1 MSHEHQQQHED
12 AREHQHTHD
21 DGRRQVPFS
30 SGRRRFCQV
39 CIGSA
44 AAITVG
50 TVVYPIV
57 AFLKLPERVG
67 DSKPVE
73 IELERLTVGQ
83 AYYADFQGQQVIVV
97 MAEDG
102 PRVFSASCT
111 HLGCN
116 VVWDT
121 GHGNF
126 HCPCHGA
133 VFSGEGKV
141 VSGPVSTPLRDVPFE
156 VKNGILVIS

>member
-1 MSHEHQQQHED
+1 MTMAHEHEHDHSHEP
-12 AREHQHTHD
+12 
-21 DGRRQVPFS
+21 VS
-30 SGRRRFCQV
+30 NGRRRFCQV

-57 AFLKLPERVG
+57 AFLKLPMRVG
-67 DSKPVE
+67 ESKPVE

-102 PRVFSASCT
+102 PRVFDASCT

-116 VVWDT
+116 VVWDIA
-121 GHGNF
+121 HGNF

-141 VSGPVSTPLRDVPFE
+141 VSGPVSAPLREVPFE
-156 VKNGILVIS
+156 VKDGILIIS

>member
-1 MSHEHQQQHED
+1 MSHEHPHHHDHGHEHD
-12 AREHQHTHD
+12 A
-21 DGRRQVPFS
+21 
-30 SGRRRFCQV
+30 SGEPVSGARRRVCQV

-44 AAITVG
+44 TAITVG

-57 AFLKLPERVG
+57 AFLKLPLRLG
-67 DSKPVE
+67 DAKPVE
-73 IELERLTVGQ
+73 IPLDRLSPGQ

-97 MAEDG
+97 MTEAG
-102 PRVFSASCT
+102 PRVFDAACT

-121 GHGNF
+121 AHSNF

-141 VSGPVSTPLRDVPFE
+141 VSGPVSSPLREIPFE
-156 VKNGILVIS
+156 IKNGVLVIA

>member
-1 MSHEHQQQHED
+1 MSDHHEH
-12 AREHQHTHD
+12 EHDVACEPLTC
-21 DGRRQVPFS
+21 
-30 SGRRRFCQV
+30 GRRRFCQAA
-39 CIGSA
+39 IGGA
-44 AAITVG
+44 TAITVG

-57 AFLKLPERVG
+57 AFLKLPVRLG
-67 DSKPVE
+67 DAKPVE
-73 IELERLTVGQ
+73 VPLERLVPGQ

-97 MAEDG
+97 MAEAG
-102 PRVFSASCT
+102 PKVFDAACT

-121 GHGNF
+121 AHSNF

-141 VSGPVSTPLRDVPFE
+141 VSGPVSTPLREVPFE
-156 VKNGILVIS
+156 VKNGVLVIS

>member
-1 MSHEHQQQHED
+1 MTMAHEHEHDHSHEP
-12 AREHQHTHD
+12 
-21 DGRRQVPFS
+21 VS
-30 SGRRRFCQV
+30 NGRRRFCQM
-39 CIGSA
+39 CIGGA

-57 AFLKLPERVG
+57 AFLKLPMRVG
-67 DSKPVE
+67 ESKPVE

-102 PRVFSASCT
+102 PRVFNASCT

-121 GHGNF
+121 AHGNF

-141 VSGPVSTPLRDVPFE
+141 VSGPVSTPLREVPFE
-156 VKNGILVIS
+156 VKNGTLIIS